1 MFENLLAAFYL
12 STSGS
17 FDWQPDPKDGYGD
30 KMHMEPRYSAGAGFS
45 FDVSERVEADFGYR
59 FTAMPPL
66 PGHPGDPKDT
76 VKSMYLEIRFRP
88 FRRD

>member
-12 STSGS
+12 SGGGS
-17 FDWQPDPKDGYGD
+17 FDFQPDPKDGYGD
-30 KMHMEPRYSAGAGFS
+30 KMHMEPRYSVGAGFS

-59 FTAMPPL
+59 FTAMPPIN
-66 PGHPGDPKDT
+66 HSDPLDRFH
-76 VKSMYLEIRFRP
+76 SLYLELRVRP